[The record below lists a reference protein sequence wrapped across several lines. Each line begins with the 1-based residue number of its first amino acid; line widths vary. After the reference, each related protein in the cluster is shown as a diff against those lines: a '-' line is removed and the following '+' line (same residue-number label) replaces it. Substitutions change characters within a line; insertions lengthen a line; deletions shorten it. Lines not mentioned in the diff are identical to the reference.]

1 MTALRSLARAFDHD
15 ALGDAQLVALWKS
28 GDEWAARTLIKR
40 HNHRLFRTARG
51 ILRNDAEAEDAV
63 QEAYVRAFTGLA
75 GFRGDSAFATWL
87 TRILINEALG
97 RLRRRRP
104 AAELAELERIE
115 TSGGAPVI
123 MFPSPPTPASPEG
136 EAGRGQV
143 RRMLERA
150 LDRLPDSFRAVFVL
164 RDIEGLSAEETA
176 TLLAIK
182 PETVKT
188 RLFRARRLMRTEIE
202 KDLGGCLAELF
213 PFAGARCARIADL
226 VMERVKAAPR
236 HPAHEQDC

>member
-1 MTALRSLARAFDHD
+1 MTALRSLSRPLDHD
-15 ALGDAQLVALWKS
+15 ALGDDELVPLCRS
-28 GDEWAARTLIKR
+28 GDEWAVRTLIKR

-51 ILRNDAEAEDAV
+51 ILRNEHEAEDAV
-63 QEAYVRAFTGLA
+63 QETYVRAFTGLA
-75 GFRGDSAFATWL
+75 GFRGESAFATWL

-104 AAELAELERIE
+104 AAELEELERIE

-123 MFPSPPTPASPEG
+123 MFPLSPGPASPES
-136 EAGRGQV
+136 EAGRHQV

-150 LDRLPDSFRAVFVL
+150 LDRLPDAFRTVFVL

-176 TLLAIK
+176 ALLALK

-188 RLFRARRLMRTEIE
+188 RLFRARRQMRTEIE
-202 KDLGGCLAELF
+202 KDLGECFAELF
-213 PFAGARCARIADL
+213 PFAGARCLRIADQVL
-226 VMERVKAAPR
+226 DRLRRES
-236 HPAHEQDC
+236 